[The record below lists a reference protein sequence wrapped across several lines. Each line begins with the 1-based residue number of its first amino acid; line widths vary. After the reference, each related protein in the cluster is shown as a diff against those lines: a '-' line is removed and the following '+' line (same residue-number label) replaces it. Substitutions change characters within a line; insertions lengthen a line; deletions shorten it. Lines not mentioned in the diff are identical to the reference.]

1 MTDPDIVTGLRTD
14 AALFG
19 KMPPHAKV
27 NMNPEFMREM
37 SQLWIAAANEIERLR
52 EELTASHESHGNE
65 VGALTERLSLA
76 IHERDEARRLW
87 CQAMWLIG
95 GVNPAQQAKEKGW
108 DCFEHSDS
116 VQNLT
121 PEADSADTP

>member
-1 MTDPDIVTGLRTD
+1 MTTTDIVARLIERANRNLGSSAKVVWNPLLRD
-14 AALFG
+14 AA
-19 KMPPHAKV
+19 A
-27 NMNPEFMREM
+27 
-37 SQLWIAAANEIERLR
+37 EIKNLR
-52 EELTASHESHGNE
+52 A
-65 VGALTERLSLA
+65 
-76 IHERDEARRLW
+76 ERDEARRLW

-121 PEADSADTP
+121 PEADSAYTP

>member
-1 MTDPDIVTGLRTD
+1 MADPDIVTGLRTD

-76 IHERDEARRLW
+76 IHERDEARREVCELR
-87 CQAMWLIG
+87 CNPPEPFIG
-95 GVNPAQQAKEKGW
+95 LPHELAKVNGW
-108 DCFEHSDS
+108 DCYEG
-116 VQNLT
+116 N
-121 PEADSADTP
+121 P

>member
-1 MTDPDIVTGLRTD
+1 MTDSIDIV
-14 AALFG
+14 A
-19 KMPPHAKV
+19 
-27 NMNPEFMREM
+27 
-37 SQLWIAAANEIERLR
+37 RLR
-52 EELTASHESHGNE
+52 KTCGLDAKLHNQAADEIKRLRQENATLTA
-65 VGALTERLSLA
+65 
-76 IHERDEARRLW
+76 ERDEARRLW